1 MLYRTDL
8 AGNYW
13 FCIAFLQVY
22 FGHKIWLLI
31 RGSLVQVQQ
40 GEQQIEALRMI
51 KSLSAFLFVYL
62 LIDIDHAA
70 NMNMMKKLY
79 WFLTCFNFSINT
91 FDLKFW

>member
-1 MLYRTDL
+1 MISRYEPNKAANCLKPPSEEQREQPAKPLPTGL
-8 AGNYW
+8 RVLSPSR
-13 FCIAFLQVY
+13 I
-22 FGHKIWLLI
+22 
-31 RGSLVQVQQ
+31 GSITHTF

-79 WFLTCFNFSINT
+79 
-91 FDLKFW
+91 